1 LARGDHGK
9 HLGVLFG
16 DARVAVREKR
26 AGEVWTIATVDGGC

>member
-1 LARGDHGK
+1 MS
-9 HLGVLFG
+9 FG